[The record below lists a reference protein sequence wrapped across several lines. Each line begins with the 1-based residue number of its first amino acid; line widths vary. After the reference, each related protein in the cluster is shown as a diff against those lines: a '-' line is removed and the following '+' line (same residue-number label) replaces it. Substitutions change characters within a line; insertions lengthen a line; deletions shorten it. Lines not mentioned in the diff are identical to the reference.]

1 MPDMTVKEIETKA
14 QRKARLAQVLSR
26 GIVLSRLETPVEKLK
41 EIGIVG
47 CWVRE
52 NDDDINR
59 YEALGFELETGMGAG
74 KDTGDN
80 RQRVGDS
87 VLMSTSQE
95 NWDII
100 QEINIERRKKRSV
113 KKAKAEYVR
122 QARTNPD
129 IPIIGDVD
137 EGGLSDDFDISID
150 PETGKDVASKEVM

>member
-1 MPDMTVKEIETKA
+1 MPDLTVKEIETKA

-41 EIGIVG
+41 ENGMVG

-59 YEALGFELETGMGAG
+59 YEALGFELETGMESG

-80 RQRVGDS
+80 RQRGGDS
-87 VLMSTSQE
+87 DLMSTSKE
-95 NWDII
+95 HCDSI
-100 QEINIERRKKRSV
+100 QEINTERRKKRSV